1 MDSEDDSDSDEELTK
16 AERKARKRDKQ
27 LELIAED
34 AEAELQSQ
42 IAEGAEYELPD
53 ELEEETADL
62 QDVQRRIQDVIGVL
76 NNFRERRQ
84 PGVARA
90 DYLDQVR
97 LSPCSRRRILP
108 LHPY

>member
-97 LSPCSRRRILP
+97 LLPCSRRRILP
-108 LHPY
+108 LHPC